1 MSELSDLVRDI
12 VTDADG
18 GDPWDALAEVGLTT
32 VGVPDEAGGSGG
44 SLDDL
49 VEVVRAVA
57 AHGARVPLAEHATA
71 AWALA
76 QSGTAPR
83 LGTVALVPSLPPGQR
98 ILLTVP
104 WASRASHV
112 VVAPLDGGPPAV
124 IDMRAEGVVVT
135 AGADAA
141 GGSLD
146 EIVLPAAALAPA
158 DAPEGRAVAAR
169 LALLRSAAIV
179 GAAETAYTLTRTH
192 VRTREQFG
200 RPLVRLPAVATSLAR
215 LRVEVLQ
222 AQTALGGALAHADGG
237 RALESAAAAR
247 VTCGEVATE
256 AARIAHQLHGAIGIT
271 EEFAL
276 HRSTRALWALRD
288 ADLPEQNWATLLGEL
303 ALDGG
308 ETHLWDQLTAVA
320 ARPGPAA

>member
-12 VTDADG
+12 LTGTG
-18 GDPWDALAEVGLTT
+18 GDPWDALAEVGLTN
-32 VGVPDEAGGSGG
+32 VGVPEEAGGSGG
-44 SLDDL
+44 TLDDL
-49 VEVVRAVA
+49 AEVVRAVA
-57 AHGARVPLAEHATA
+57 AHGGRVPLPEHATA

-76 QSGTAPR
+76 PSGTAPQ
-83 LGTVALVPSLPPGQR
+83 LGTVALVPSLSPRKRLQ
-98 ILLTVP
+98 LTVP
-104 WASRASHV
+104 WAARASHL
-112 VVAPLDGGPPAV
+112 VVAPLDGGPSAV
-124 IDMRAEGVVVT
+124 VDTRAGGILVT

-146 EIVLPAAALAPA
+146 DVDVPA
-158 DAPEGRAVAAR
+158 DAVVPAEGTDGRTVAAR

-179 GAAETAYTLTRTH
+179 GAAETAYALTRGH

-200 RPLVRLPAVATSLAR
+200 RPLIRLPAVATSLAR

-222 AQTALGGALAHADGG
+222 AQTALDGALTHAEDG
-237 RALESAAAAR
+237 RALSSAAAAR

-271 EEFAL
+271 EEYAL

-288 ADLPEQNWATLLGEL
+288 ADLPEHDWAVLLGGL

-308 ETHLWDQLTAVA
+308 EEQLWDDLTAVGRGPDRA
-320 ARPGPAA
+320 A

>member
-1 MSELSDLVRDI
+1 MSELSDLVRD
-12 VTDADG
+12 VVADTDH
-18 GDPWDALAEVGLTT
+18 DPWDALTEVGVTT
-32 VGVPDEAGGSGG
+32 VGVPEEAGGSGG

-83 LGTVALVPSLPPGQR
+83 LGTVALVPSLPAGQR

-124 IDMRAEGVVVT
+124 LDTRAGGVVVT

-146 EIVLPAAALAPA
+146 EVAVPA
-158 DAPEGRAVAAR
+158 DALTPVGGPGGRAVAAR

-179 GAAETAYTLTRTH
+179 GAAETAYALTRNH

-200 RPLVRLPAVATSLAR
+200 RPLVRLPAVAASLAR

-222 AQTALGGALAHADGG
+222 AQTALDGASAHADGP
-237 RALESAAAAR
+237 RALPSAAAAR

-271 EEFAL
+271 EEYAL
-276 HRSTRALWALRD
+276 HRATRSLWALRD
-288 ADLPEQNWATLLGEL
+288 ADLPEQDWAVLLGGL

-308 ETHLWDQLTAVA
+308 ESHLWDDLTGVCS
-320 ARPGPAA
+320 GPAR